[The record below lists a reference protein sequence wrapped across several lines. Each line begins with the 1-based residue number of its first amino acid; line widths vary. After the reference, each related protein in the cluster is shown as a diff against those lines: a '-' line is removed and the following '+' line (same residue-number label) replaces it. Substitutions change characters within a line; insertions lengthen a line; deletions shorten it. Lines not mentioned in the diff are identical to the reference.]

1 MATGFWRFTGLM
13 DQFVGAPAKGDLA
26 GTYPAPRVAALTETS
41 GPTKLTIGTIVDG
54 ETLIR
59 TGTAITSVAGGGG
72 GPPTGAAG
80 GQLSGTYPNP
90 SVAGLTETA
99 GPTALTLGAIA
110 DTEFLVR
117 SGATVIGSAGPA
129 PSGAAAGQ
137 LSGTYPNPSVAG
149 LTETSG
155 PTALTVGAVA
165 DTEFLIRSGATI
177 IGSAGPAPSGAAG
190 GDLSGTYPNPG
201 VATSGG
207 NAIVTAVTAGAG
219 DLGGT
224 YPAPTVLKLTESAG
238 PTSLTLGSVAATSW
252 LRRDGAANV
261 VGSLQLFTPLVTIT
275 GVLGPPTTFATD
287 CNLGNV
293 FYAQVTTAVANT
305 ISNPTNVENGA
316 TYLWFIE
323 QAGGGAGT
331 VTFGAN
337 FAWPGGTAPVMT
349 SGAGSNIVVSA
360 VAHGGVLWS
369 TFSQDFA

>member
-59 TGTAITSVAGGGG
+59 TGSAITSVAGGGG
-72 GPPTGAAG
+72 GPPTGGASGDLAG
-80 GQLSGTYPNP
+80 SYPGP
-90 SVAGLTETA
+90 SVAKLTTTGA
-99 GPTALTLGAIA
+99 SAASLTIGSVL
-110 DTEFLVR
+110 DTQFLVR

-129 PSGAAAGQ
+129 PSGAAGGQ

-155 PTALTVGAVA
+155 PTALSLGAVA

-177 IGSAGPAPSGAAG
+177 VGSAGPAPAGAAG

-238 PTSLTLGSVAATSW
+238 PTSLTLGAVPATGW
-252 LRRDGAANV
+252 LHRDGAANV
-261 VGSLQLFTPLVTIT
+261 VGSVQLFTPLVTIAVA
-275 GVLGPPTTFATD
+275 GSNFNTD
-287 CNLGNV
+287 CALGNV
-293 FYAQVTTAVANT
+293 FKITLVTPTEILTA
-305 ISNPTNVENGA
+305 PTNGVEGA
-316 TYLWFIE
+316 TYLWHID
-323 QAGGGAGT
+323 QNGGGTGILTYHAD
-331 VTFGAN
+331 
-337 FAWPGGTAPVMT
+337 FAFPGGTAPVMT
-349 SGAGSNIVVSA
+349 TAVGSNLVLSA
-360 VAHGGVLWS
+360 VYSGGTFWT

>member
-1 MATGFWRFTGLM
+1 VATGFWRFTGLM

-59 TGTAITSVAGGGG
+59 TGTNITSVAGGGG

-90 SVAGLTETA
+90 SVAGLTET
-99 GPTALTLGAIA
+99 
-110 DTEFLVR
+110 
-117 SGATVIGSAGPA
+117 
-129 PSGAAAGQ
+129 
-137 LSGTYPNPSVAG
+137 
-149 LTETSG
+149 SG
-155 PTALTVGAVA
+155 PTALSLGAVA

-177 IGSAGPAPSGAAG
+177 VGSAGPAPAGAAG

-238 PTSLTLGSVAATSW
+238 PTSLTLGAVPATSW

-261 VGSLQLFTPLVTIT
+261 VGSLQVFTPMVTIT
-275 GVLGPPTTFATD
+275 GVAGPPTTFATNCD
-287 CNLGNV
+287 LGNV
-293 FYAQVTTAVANT
+293 FYALITTSVANT
-305 ISNPTNVENGA
+305 ISNPTNTVNGA
-316 TYLWFIE
+316 TYMWFIE
-323 QAGGGAGT
+323 QPGGGAGT
-331 VTFGAN
+331 VSFGAN

-349 SGAGSNIVVSA
+349 SAAGSNIVVSA